1 MPGLMKDHAEGQ
13 RRERWPSRHVI
24 GVDRERPRC
33 NSIPPESFMADIEAE
48 TAQHERGV
56 ARAASPAPRY
66 KDEENARAT
75 PSSSGT
81 RAASVE
87 ALQKPVHPR
96 AR

>member
-1 MPGLMKDHAEGQ
+1 
-13 RRERWPSRHVI
+13 
-24 GVDRERPRC
+24 
-33 NSIPPESFMADIEAE
+33 MADIEAE